1 MQTLSELDAKT
12 NSSVLAK
19 VRKTTGKEG
28 LNNKLGILRE
38 KYGIKQSKVP
48 DFPQTTVLKLKN
60 FKDIQISASKN
71 YLDSLG
77 IWLEIT
83 TYPDNSVKRGLLLW
97 V

>member
-1 MQTLSELDAKT
+1 MQTLGELDAKT

-19 VRKTTGKEG
+19 ARKTTRKEG

-48 DFPQTTVLKLKN
+48 DFLQPTVSKLKN
-60 FKDIQISASKN
+60 YKVKQIFASKN

-77 IWLEIT
+77 IWLDIT
-83 TYPDNSVKRGLLLW
+83 SYPENSAKRKLLLCL
-97 V
+97 